1 MFCRHRCPMSVQAID
16 RLGLTRADDV
26 TSVCSAQVW
35 FSIGGYRAA
44 KAAFVAIA
52 TGVVKSPMSF
62 FETTPTGRILNRL
75 TYDVG
80 ACAAAFVQC
89 AVCGAQPLTVLT
101 HFPI

>member
-1 MFCRHRCPMSVQAID
+1 MAAALIGSCGD
-16 RLGLTRADDV
+16 RRFHSLASCCSTRP
-26 TSVCSAQVW
+26 QVW

-80 ACAAAFVQC
+80 ALLSIANSRSISSSSNCAA
-89 AVCGAQPLTVLT
+89 
-101 HFPI
+101 HD